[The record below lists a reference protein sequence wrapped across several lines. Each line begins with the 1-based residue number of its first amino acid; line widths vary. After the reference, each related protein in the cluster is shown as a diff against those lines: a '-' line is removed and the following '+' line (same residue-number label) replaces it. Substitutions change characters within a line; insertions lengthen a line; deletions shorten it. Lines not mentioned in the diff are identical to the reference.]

1 MSEARMFKIKDD
13 VELRELMKYG
23 FKYTGNYNR
32 GDIYKREMY
41 ITVNGVNLDGIMV
54 GDSRKIGYIF
64 PYIKNIEYP
73 DIEIFI
79 KDLIQAGLVEKV
91 EE

>member
-1 MSEARMFKIKDD
+1 MFKIKDD
-13 VELRELMKYG
+13 VDLKELKKYG

-32 GDIYKREMY
+32 GDIYERGMY
-41 ITVNGVNLDGIMV
+41 ITVNGVNLDGIKV
-54 GDSRKIGYIF
+54 GESREIGYIF
-64 PYIKNIEYP
+64 PYIKNIKYP

-79 KDLIQAGLVEKV
+79 KDLMQAGLVEKV